1 MKLYLSSFHLGND
14 PQKLRDL
21 VGVNKKAAII
31 NNALDCYGNTDRV
44 NSSKRQEIDDLTG
57 LGFSPEDLDL
67 RQYFG
72 QLEKLKSKISEY
84 GLVWVRGGNSFVL
97 RRAMRES
104 GFDEIIKLLSKGN
117 SLVYAGYSAGVCVIT
132 PTLKG
137 TELVDDPNII
147 PKGYKNETI
156 WDGIGLIN
164 YSFAP
169 HYHSNHPES
178 QAVDKLVEY
187 YIENN
192 MPFKTLS
199 DGEVIID
206 STIDSDERK

>member
-14 PQKLRDL
+14 PQKLKDL
-21 VGVNKKAAII
+21 VGANKKAAII

-44 NSSKRQEIDDLTG
+44 RSSKQQEVNDLAG

-72 QLEKLKSKISEY
+72 KQEELRTKISEY

-104 GFDEIIKLLSKGN
+104 GFDEIIKDLSKGD

-137 TELVDDPNII
+137 TELVDDPDII
-147 PKGYKNETI
+147 PEGYKNEI
-156 WDGIGLIN
+156 VWDGIGLIN

-169 HYHSNHPES
+169 HYHSDHPES

-187 YIENN
+187 YIENK
-192 MPFKTLS
+192 MLFKALS

-206 STIDSDERK
+206 STKDSYERK

>member
-14 PQKLRDL
+14 PQKLKDL
-21 VGVNKKAAII
+21 VGANKKAAII
-31 NNALDCYGNTDRV
+31 NNALDCYGDTDRV
-44 NSSKRQEIDDLTG
+44 KNSKQQEIDDLTG
-57 LGFSPEDLDL
+57 LGFNPEDLDL
-67 RQYFG
+67 RNYFG
-72 QLEKLKSKISEY
+72 KQKELRAKMSEY
-84 GLVWVRGGNSFVL
+84 GLVWVMGGNSFVL
-97 RRAMRES
+97 RRAMKES
-104 GFDEIIKLLSKGN
+104 GFDEIIKDLSHGD

-137 TELVDDPNII
+137 AELVDDPNII
-147 PKGYKNETI
+147 LEGYKNQTI

-178 QAVDKLVEY
+178 PAVDKLVEY

-192 MPFKTLS
+192 MPYKALH
-199 DGEVIID
+199 DGEVIIS
-206 STIDSDERK
+206 STNSENERK